1 MSLKLKP
8 PYVDNT
14 VPVYKVPMEKGVYGK
29 ANNDRHSNAGFN
41 ISVNQ
46 NINDTPTFL
55 KVVEHEAHHID
66 QMARGDMDYDD
77 NYVYW
82 KGQKIPRANMP
93 EGAHDLPWEEEVYEE
108 NPVNMK
114 LRNGSGNHPAFAN
127 LSQRDLIKSSP
138 ATMRSPLHQDPPK
151 GSEIPYEGSKKA
163 QQQKAELEKLGPE
176 KQVELSPTD
185 PGYDDPDL
193 GIKKHTS
200 FYKAPT
206 EELKK
211 KGNEYWA
218 SLSESEKQAIRDKK
232 SRYTKGKIEI
242 TPRKAQLIVQD
253 IPTPKP
259 IKTPRKPDIDI
270 PDPGD
275 RNRIKS
281 KKEIKRETLSQFAG
295 TYNKRGKPVM
305 SKSAQEHYDQQL
317 ALRKEQKHAAR
328 KNKKFLSRDKSI
340 KDQTDYNLPGV
351 VKKTSRTIKLN
362 V

>member
-127 LSQRDLIKSSP
+127 LSQRNLIKSSP
-138 ATMRSPLHQDPPK
+138 ATTGIL
-151 GSEIPYEGSKKA
+151 A
-163 QQQKAELEKLGPE
+163 
-176 KQVELSPTD
+176 
-185 PGYDDPDL
+185 L
-193 GIKKHTS
+193 GI
-200 FYKAPT
+200 F
-206 EELKK
+206 
-211 KGNEYWA
+211 
-218 SLSESEKQAIRDKK
+218 
-232 SRYTKGKIEI
+232 
-242 TPRKAQLIVQD
+242 
-253 IPTPKP
+253 
-259 IKTPRKPDIDI
+259 
-270 PDPGD
+270 
-275 RNRIKS
+275 
-281 KKEIKRETLSQFAG
+281 
-295 TYNKRGKPVM
+295 
-305 SKSAQEHYDQQL
+305 
-317 ALRKEQKHAAR
+317 
-328 KNKKFLSRDKSI
+328 
-340 KDQTDYNLPGV
+340 
-351 VKKTSRTIKLN
+351 
-362 V
+362 

>member
-93 EGAHDLPWEEEVYEE
+93 EGAHDLPWEKEVYEE

-127 LSQRDLIKSSP
+127 LSQRNLIKSSP
-138 ATMRSPLHQDPPK
+138 ATMRSPLHQEPPK

-163 QQQKAELEKLGPE
+163 QEQKAELEKLGPE

-218 SLSESEKQAIRDKK
+218 SLSEKEKQAIRDKK

-242 TPRKAQLIVQD
+242 TPRRAELIVQD
-253 IPTPKP
+253 RPTPEP
-259 IKTPRKPDIDI
+259 IKIPKDPPGTTDVPREREK
-270 PDPGD
+270 
-275 RNRIKS
+275 IKS
-281 KKEIKRETLSQFAG
+281 KRVIKRETLSQFSG

-305 SKSAQEHYDQQL
+305 SVSAQKHYDEQL
-317 ALRKEQKHAAR
+317 ALRKQKKHEAR
-328 KNKKFLSRDKSI
+328 KNRKFLSRDKSI